1 MNKINDLRNEIDNY
15 DLKILDILEK
25 RIKLCEQIGKIKKE
39 NNISILCEGREN
51 LILEKLYKN
60 SILPNIFIE
69 KIWTNIFNYSK
80 NRQK

>member
-25 RIKLCEQIGKIKKE
+25 RIKICEQIGKIKKE